1 MDHGPCPLIPGT
13 EVGDPD
19 VVPEVGIALMVMVA
33 LPEVAPAAIVPPFTV
48 QVAPV
53 SDWGTAQVTVSA
65 AGKGAFAG
73 FVE

>member
-1 MDHGPCPLIPGT
+1 
-13 EVGDPD
+13 
-19 VVPEVGIALMVMVA
+19 MVMVE
-33 LPEVAPAAIVPPFTV
+33 LPEMAPAAIVPPFTV